1 MFMAVATA
9 AAASS
14 AEVGPLRPP
23 QPARVVRVVRRRVH
37 REDLDQCP
45 FQDVTVESLF
55 HSRRRDVS
63 SPPHSIRIFTP
74 VPSAGHL
81 HSRRSQKTVLES
93 SVSLTLFHS
102 GRGRESCSS
111 TFLRMERREGLTAR
125 RARQQEGSLGQ
136 ASD

>member
-9 AAASS
+9 AAAS

-81 HSRRSQKTVLES
+81 HSRRGQKTVLES
-93 SVSLTLFHS
+93 SVSLCF
-102 GRGRESCSS
+102 
-111 TFLRMERREGLTAR
+111 
-125 RARQQEGSLGQ
+125 SLGGGERV
-136 ASD
+136 ARALSCEWRGERD